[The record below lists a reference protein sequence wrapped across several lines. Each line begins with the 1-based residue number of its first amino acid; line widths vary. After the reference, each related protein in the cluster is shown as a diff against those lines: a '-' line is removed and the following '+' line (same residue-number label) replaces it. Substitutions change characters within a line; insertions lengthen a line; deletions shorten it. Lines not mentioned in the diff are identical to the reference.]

1 MLKQVHHDQNAALGV
16 NPLYSGLVPEGGLP
30 RFMLPQQPMAPDA
43 AAALVRDGLIL
54 DGNSRLNLAT
64 YCTTWMEPQ
73 AKALISETLDR
84 NLVDHDQYPQTA
96 ELEARCVNIL
106 DHLWNDP
113 DRQSIGCSTGG
124 SSEAAM
130 LAGLAMKFRWRDQR
144 RARGETTDRPNL
156 VMSSAVHTCWPK
168 FCRYWDVEPR
178 YVPIHEPRFAVDA
191 AEVIEHCDENTIGVV
206 AILGSSATGTYD
218 PVTEIAGGLDGLATH
233 GGLDIPLHIDAAV
246 GGFVTPFLEPD
257 LVWDFRL
264 RRVASINASGHKF
277 GLTYPGVGWIIWQ
290 NPDFLPKDLVFDC
303 GLLGGSVPTFT
314 LNFSRSGAPVVAQ
327 YYNFLRLGFEGY
339 RAVQQECRDV
349 ASFLGEGVAQIPG
362 LEVITDGSDLP
373 VVTFRVRADE
383 DRMTV
388 FDLSDRLRRYGWE
401 VPAYHLAPALEHIA
415 VIRMVVRNGFSRD
428 VAEMLLDDLRTEA
441 QTLLGGS
448 ALPARTAHA
457 TRSTVTH

>member
-1 MLKQVHHDQNAALGV
+1 MLRKVNRDEHEGMGT

-30 RFMLPQQPMAPDA
+30 RFKLPRDPMMPDA

-73 AKALISETLDR
+73 AQALITETLDR
-84 NLVDHDQYPQTA
+84 NLMDHDQYPQTA

-106 DHLWNDP
+106 DTLWNDP
-113 DRQSIGCSTGG
+113 DRLSIGCSTGG

-130 LAGLAMKFRWRDQR
+130 LAGMAMKFRWRDRR
-144 RARGETTDRPNL
+144 RAEGASFDRPNL

-178 YVPIHEPRFAVDA
+178 YVPITEPRFAIDPA
-191 AEVIEHCDENTIGVV
+191 ATVALCDENTIGVV

-218 PVTEIAGGLDGLATH
+218 PVGEIVAALDRLQGDRGLDVPVH
-233 GGLDIPLHIDAAV
+233 VDAAV
-246 GGFVTPFLEPD
+246 GGFVTPFLEPE

-290 NPDFLPKDLVFDC
+290 DPEFLPEDLIFDC

-327 YYNFLRLGFEGY
+327 YYNFLRLGFKGY
-339 RAVQQECRDV
+339 RAVQQESRDV
-349 ASFLGEGVAQIPG
+349 ATFLGEGVAEVPE
-362 LEVITDGSDLP
+362 LELISDGSELP
-373 VVTFRVRADE
+373 VVAFRVRE
-383 DRMTV
+383 GVSNMTV
-388 FDLSDRLRRYGWE
+388 FDINDRLLRHGWE
-401 VPAYHLAPALEHIA
+401 APAYYLSPNLEHVA
-415 VIRMVVRNGFSRD
+415 VIRMVIRNGFSRD
-428 VAEMLLDDLRTEA
+428 IAEMLVRDLHTEVDKLRTGR
-441 QTLLGGS
+441 TRPDTS
-448 ALPARTAHA
+448 PAV
-457 TRSTVTH
+457 VTH

>member
-1 MLKQVHHDQNAALGV
+1 MLKQVHHDQYAALGV

-73 AKALISETLDR
+73 AQALIAETLDR
-84 NLVDHDQYPQTA
+84 NLMDHDQYPQTA

-113 DRQSIGCSTGG
+113 DRKSIGCSTGG
-124 SSEAAM
+124 SSEAVM

-144 RARGETTDRPNL
+144 RAAGAATDRPNIVL
-156 VMSSAVHTCWPK
+156 SSAVHTCWPK

-178 YVPIHEPRFAVDA
+178 YVPITEPGYAISPADVVAR
-191 AEVIEHCDENTIGVV
+191 CDENTIGVV
-206 AILGSSATGTYD
+206 GILGSSATGTYD
-218 PVTEIAGGLDGLATH
+218 PVADIVAALDRLQADRD
-233 GGLDIPLHIDAAV
+233 LDIRVHVDAAV

-257 LVWDFRL
+257 RVWDFRL

-290 NPDFLPKDLVFDC
+290 DPEFLPQDLIFDC

-327 YYNFLRLGFEGY
+327 YYNFLRLGFDGY
-339 RAVQQECRDV
+339 RAVQQECRNV
-349 ASFLGEGVAQIPG
+349 ATFLGAGVAQLPG
-362 LEVITDGSDLP
+362 IELISDGTDLP
-373 VVTFRVRADE
+373 VVTLRVRADE
-383 DRMTV
+383 EAMTV
-388 FDLSDRLRRYGWE
+388 FDLADRLRRYGWE
-401 VPAYHLAPALEHIA
+401 VPAYHLAPDLEHVA
-415 VIRMVVRNGFSRD
+415 VIRMVIRNGFSRD
-428 VAEMLLDDLRTEA
+428 IAEMLLRDLRTEVDVLRGGSVPRAA
-441 QTLLGGS
+441 QTS
-448 ALPARTAHA
+448 TAVGH
-457 TRSTVTH
+457 

>member
-1 MLKQVHHDQNAALGV
+1 MLRKVHHDQHEALGV

-30 RFMLPQQPMAPDA
+30 RFKLPHDPMTPDA

-73 AKALISETLDR
+73 AQALIAETLDR
-84 NLVDHDQYPQTA
+84 NLMDHDQYPQTA

-113 DRQSIGCSTGG
+113 DLRSIGCSTGG

-130 LAGLAMKFRWRDQR
+130 LAGMAMKFRWRNRR
-144 RARGETTDRPNL
+144 RAAGGATDRPNL

-178 YVPIHEPRFAVDA
+178 YAPITEPRFAVDA
-191 AEVIEHCDENTIGVV
+191 ATVASLCDENTIGVV

-218 PVTEIAGGLDGLATH
+218 PVAEIVAELDRLAAEGGPDVAVH
-233 GGLDIPLHIDAAV
+233 VDAAV
-246 GGFVTPFLEPD
+246 GGFITPFLEPEM
-257 LVWDFRL
+257 VWDFRL

-290 NPDFLPKDLVFDC
+290 DPDFLPDDLIFDC

-339 RAVQQECRDV
+339 RAVQQECRNV
-349 ASFLGEGVAQIPG
+349 ATYVGEGVSRIPG
-362 LEVITDGSDLP
+362 LELITDGRDLP
-373 VVTFRVRADE
+373 VVTFRVRPE
-383 DRMTV
+383 EHEMTV
-388 FDLSDRLRRYGWE
+388 FDVNDRLRRYGWD
-401 VPAYHLAPALEHIA
+401 VPAYYLSPNLEHVA
-415 VIRMVVRNGFSRD
+415 VIRLVIRNGFSRD
-428 VAEMLLDDLRTEA
+428 IAEVLLRDLRTEVDHLRSGRVRA
-441 QTLLGGS
+441 D
-448 ALPARTAHA
+448 TAPV
-457 TRSTVTH
+457 TVSH